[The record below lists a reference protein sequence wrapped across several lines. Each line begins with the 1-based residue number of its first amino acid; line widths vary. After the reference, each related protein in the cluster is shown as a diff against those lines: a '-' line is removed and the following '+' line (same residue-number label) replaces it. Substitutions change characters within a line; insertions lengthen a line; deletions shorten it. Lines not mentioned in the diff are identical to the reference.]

1 MMFNQTVTVYHR
13 TDADPRDMWTPI
25 LLENVYFRK
34 ASGINAGSQSEARS
48 LESTLVVRAADWSEA
63 ITEGD
68 YVVPG
73 RCGQS
78 EFSGS
83 AAAVL
88 APLGGLKIESVSE
101 NAYCSD
107 MSNYSVVLK

>member
-1 MMFNQTVTVYHR
+1 MFNQAVTVYHR
-13 TDADPRDMWTPI
+13 TDTDSRDRWTPI

-34 ASGINAGSQSEARS
+34 ASGINAGSQSEAKS
-48 LESTLVVRAADWSEA
+48 LESTLIVKAVDWSEA

-68 YVVPG
+68 YVVPE
-73 RCGQS
+73 RCGQA

-88 APLGGLKIESVSE
+88 IPLGGLKIESVSE

-107 MSNYSVVLK
+107 MGNYSVVLK

>member
-1 MMFNQTVTVYHR
+1 MFNQTVTVYHR
-13 TDADPRDMWTPI
+13 TDADSRDRWTPI

-34 ASGINAGSQSEARS
+34 ASGINAGSRSEAKA
-48 LESTLVVRAADWSEA
+48 LESTLIVRAADWNEA

-73 RCGQS
+73 RCERA

-83 AAAVL
+83 AAAIL
-88 APLGGLKIESVSE
+88 IPLGGLKIESVSE
-101 NAYCSD
+101 NSYCID
-107 MSNYSVVLK
+107 MGNYSVVLK

>member
-1 MMFNQTVTVYHR
+1 MFNQTVTVYHC
-13 TDADPRDMWTPI
+13 THADPRDRWTPI
-25 LLENVYFRK
+25 LLEGVYFRK
-34 ASGINAGSQSEARS
+34 ASGINAGSQSEAKS
-48 LESTLVVRAADWSEA
+48 LESTLIIRAVDWNEN
-63 ITEGD
+63 ITEGH

-88 APLGGLKIESVSE
+88 VPLGGLKIESVSE

-107 MSNYSVVLK
+107 MGNYSVALK